1 VSSADLR
8 TVATYRRS
16 VQASEERVWENVH
29 DWEHL
34 PWLHRTSFSAIQLL
48 DEGDW
53 GWRARIGLAP
63 AAEDRWIEL
72 ELVRDS
78 EAPRYVSRTLD
89 GQGAGTEI
97 WTTVTPAEEQQTE
110 IEVVFQVPGIDPAKA
125 DRLGQTFVR
134 LYTQLWDEDEGMMLR
149 RTQRLALRG
158 ATRVEAPQDLGRLD
172 DVRARLPL
180 LIEWA
185 GQPYRIVESK
195 GELVAHSSV
204 CPHLLGPLEDAAVE
218 DGCIQ
223 CPWHGYRFELAT
235 GRSVDGQRLRLRTAP
250 RVLVDG
256 GRVQLAQE
264 SSAG

>member
-1 VSSADLR
+1 MSSADLL

-34 PWLHRTSFSAIQLL
+34 PWLHHSSFSAIQLL

-53 GWRARIGLAP
+53 GWRARIGLLP
-63 AAEDRWIEL
+63 ATEDRWIEL
-72 ELVRDS
+72 ELVRDGA
-78 EAPRYVSRTLD
+78 APRYVSRTLD
-89 GQGAGTEI
+89 GPGAGTEI
-97 WTTVTPAEEQQTE
+97 WTTVSPLSEQQTQ
-110 IEVVFQVPGIDPAKA
+110 IEVVFQAPGIDPAKA
-125 DRLGQTFVR
+125 DPLGQAFVR

-149 RTQRLALRG
+149 RTQRLTSRG
-158 ATRVEAPQDLGRLD
+158 AARAEAPLDLGTID
-172 DVRARLPL
+172 DVRGRLPL

-185 GQPYRIVESK
+185 GYPYRIVDCK
-195 GELVAHSSV
+195 GELVAHSTV
-204 CPHLLGPLEDAAVE
+204 CPHLLGPLEDASVE

-223 CPWHGYRFELAT
+223 CPWHGYRFDVAT
-235 GRSVDGQRLRLRTAP
+235 GRSVDGQRLRLRPAP

-256 GRVQLAQE
+256 GRVRLAHE